1 MKQLT
6 QLLAMAGIGLIAL
19 AAPQAAA
26 QGRIT
31 YEDTQDGEQNV
42 NYKFWVCIVGCPKQA
57 VSAIR
62 LDTIVSVNKHTY
74 SVNNVVVK
82 ECTIDTLGNNS
93 IRFYCMNNTEQA
105 GKMMD
110 RTQNT
115 RKLIDSKTGGLT
127 SKPAKAF
134 PEGTYSHNV
143 EYLIN
148 DPKKIDDI
156 YESALNAVIKNRGCT
171 FKVN

>member
-1 MKQLT
+1 MKHLT
-6 QLLAMAGIGLIAL
+6 QLLAMALTGLSAMT
-19 AAPQAAA
+19 AMPAGA
-26 QGRIT
+26 QERIT
-31 YEDTQDGEQNV
+31 FAETEDGEKNV

-57 VSAIR
+57 VTAVR
-62 LDTIVSVNKHTY
+62 LDTIVSVSKHTY
-74 SVNNVVVK
+74 SVDNVVVK
-82 ECTIDTLGNNS
+82 ECTIDTRGNNS
-93 IRFYCMNNTEQA
+93 IRFYCMNNTEQSQ
-105 GKMMD
+105 KMLE
-110 RTQNT
+110 RTKNT

-127 SKPAKAF
+127 SKPAKKF

-143 EYLIN
+143 EYLID